1 MLIGALGASLLSNIL
16 RVNELIEQEKD
27 LIELVKG
34 L

>member
-27 LIELVKG
+27 LIELIMG

>member
-27 LIELVKG
+27 LIELVMG

>member
-1 MLIGALGASLLSNIL
+1 MLISALGASLLSNIL

-27 LIELVKG
+27 LIELVMG